1 MGYQDNLSNKSLG
14 QRYEDYDVFGT
25 GKEIHKV
32 VIDGNEFSGYKSFT
46 FLWEK
51 SYVKEPTRS
60 GSGVIGNLNSYATF
74 VTPHLKIDFS
84 VMPIEDYRKLY
95 KLLLSKNEFQVTCY
109 DVINNNRTTNKM
121 YFATDQFP
129 TLYAVAREIQL
140 NGENKTFIEL
150 NGVRDYTVELIGT
163 NNEIDKVS
171 IVYNSNYPSGSN
183 NKTEGADK
191 EYYVGEEV
199 KIGDGIE
206 IPNNP
211 PNGYKFSHWVAENV
225 NGDEEVFYNG
235 TMFTVSD
242 LYRNGLTLKAQ
253 WQSSKIHTLH
263 FNYGLADI
271 VTKTDPTTGVT
282 EQITDREVQ
291 KDVSIGTLPLVTSSP
306 SVEYNKTKY
315 YPYIDGAWYK
325 GDSTDNK
332 IVNNNDDYWLDYNTT
347 IFYLYKV
354 NEYSINFV
362 IEKSNYEIPI
372 ATYGYNEKVVLPRL
386 GDVGEEKF
394 AGWYLDSDGT
404 TPFASGST
412 MPPCAITLY
421 AKWEK

>member
-1 MGYQDNLSNKSLG
+1 MGYQGNLLNKSLG

-60 GSGVIGNLNSYATF
+60 GSGVIGNLDSYATF

-129 TLYAVAREIQL
+129 TLYAVAREIQI
-140 NGENKTFIEL
+140 NGENTTFIEL

-171 IVYNSNYPSGSN
+171 IVYNTNYPSGSSNN
-183 NKTEGADK
+183 NKTEGDDN
-191 EYYVGEEV
+191 EYYVGDEI
-199 KIGDGIE
+199 KIGDGIT
-206 IPNNP
+206 IPDNP
-211 PNGYKFSHWVAENV
+211 PSGYKFKHWVAEDGVIFGN
-225 NGDEEVFYNG
+225 NTF
-235 TMFTVSD
+235 FTITDV
-242 LYRNGLTLKAQ
+242 YRNGLTLKAVWEDNTQ
-253 WQSSKIHTLH
+253 YLLVLD
-263 FNYGLADI
+263 YGVANPVIKNGQTIDDI
-271 VTKTDPTTGVT
+271 
-282 EQITDREVQ
+282 EVQ
-291 KDVSIGTLPLVTSSP
+291 
-306 SVEYNKTKY
+306 
-315 YPYIDGAWYK
+315 
-325 GDSTDNK
+325 
-332 IVNNNDDYWLDYNTT
+332 
-347 IFYLYKV
+347 
-354 NEYSINFV
+354 
-362 IEKSNYEIPI
+362 
-372 ATYGYNEKVVLPRL
+372 YNEKIEALPTPETPTVSYNGASYSPYSNGAWRKSSNISSEVVT
-386 GDVGEEKF
+386 GDTIYWKSANGIIHWVYEVATYSITYNTNMSGVNLASQRYQYNSVTSIPTLSQTGKTF
-394 AGWYLDSDGT
+394 KGWYLESNFT

-412 MPPCAITLY
+412 MPPHDINLY
-421 AKWEK
+421 AKWE